1 MPDFAAIYE
10 KLRQSGMNDW
20 VGGADPQDVGDSC
33 CSVLLRHVPVDG
45 STRLL
50 DYGAGIGRVALSVLR
65 QRPEVKSITGID
77 IVPKMV
83 RFCEEAIGSQFP
95 NTRFELLADHNDH
108 YERFKDQT
116 RPKSREQ
123 ITQEHG
129 ASFDAAYAFSVFTHV
144 DTGDFVPLLKFVA
157 SLLKPGGRFLFT
169 AFALTPFA
177 RMTLELGWT
186 FPVFEQRRYE
196 EDGAVFIGNPED
208 RLAFIGFDISRL
220 EAMILE
226 AGLITCAIEY
236 GNWRGGS
243 VGLSYQDVFVCRK
256 PLEIAPPQ
264 PRS

>member
-20 VGGADPQDVGDSC
+20 VGGADPQEVGDSC
-33 CSVLLRHVPVDG
+33 AAVLLRHIPIGPTSNV
-45 STRLL
+45 L

-65 QRPEVKSITGID
+65 QRPDVKGLTGID

-83 RFCEEAIGSQFP
+83 RFCDEAIGSRFP
-95 NTRFELLADHNDH
+95 NTRFELLADHNEH
-108 YERFKDQT
+108 YERFKDKT
-116 RPKSREQ
+116 RPKSREE
-123 ITQEHG
+123 ITREHG
-129 ASFDAAYAFSVFTHV
+129 ETFDAAYAFSVFTHV
-144 DTGDFVPLLKFVA
+144 DTGDFVPLLKFVS

-177 RMTLELGWT
+177 RMTLKLGWT
-186 FPVFEQRRYE
+186 FPVFEKTHF
-196 EDGAVFIGNPED
+196 EDDGSVFIGNPED
-208 RLAFIGFDISRL
+208 RLAFIAFDISRL

-243 VGLSYQDVFVCRK
+243 VGQSYQDVFVCRK
-256 PLEIAPPQ
+256 PFDVTAQ
-264 PRS
+264 S